1 MKFRPC
7 IDIHNGKVK
16 QIVGSSLVGEKAK
29 ENYVSEHGAAY
40 FAEMYR
46 NDKLAGGHIVMLN
59 GRYSP
64 YYEETKAEALSALR
78 AYPGGLMVGGGIT
91 PENAKEFLNAGASHV
106 VVTSFVFVEG
116 KVDRERLTLMKN
128 TVGRSRLVLDLSC
141 RKKEDAY
148 VVASDQW
155 QSTTSEEVGEPLLS
169 ELAGYADEFLVHAV
183 DMEGKRSGIEEELVR
198 ILGEYA
204 QIPVTYAGGVR
215 SRDDLI
221 KIKEI
226 GKDKVDA
233 TIGSALDIFGGTLK
247 YDRIVAEFGNW
258 KL

>member
-16 QIVGSSLVGEKAK
+16 QIVGSSLAGEKAK

-78 AYPGGLMVGGGIT
+78 AYPGGLIVGGGIT

-141 RKKEDAY
+141 RKKENAY

-155 QSTTSEEVGEPLLS
+155 QNTTSEEVGEPLLS

-204 QIPVTYAGGVR
+204 RIPVTYAGGVR

-247 YDRIVAEFGNW
+247 
-258 KL
+258 